1 MNKIL
6 IIASLLIVACSD
18 NAAHLQPAKEAE
30 QEEHKSASFSDKLKL
45 NNNAKWRTDD
55 ATKENVV
62 AMTIV
67 INDSNNVGYNRSEQL
82 VKQMQSRIDALLQQC
97 KMKGADHDALHLW
110 LELVMR
116 DLKNVRASDEDGYQ
130 KSYAALKRDVES
142 FDVYF
147 E

>member
-1 MNKIL
+1 
-6 IIASLLIVACSD
+6 
-18 NAAHLQPAKEAE
+18 
-30 QEEHKSASFSDKLKL
+30 L
-45 NNNAKWRTDD
+45 NNNAKWHTDD

-82 VKQMQSRIDALLQQC
+82 VRQMQSRIDALLQQC

-116 DLKNVRASDEDGYQ
+116 DLKNVRASEDGYQ
-130 KSYAALKRDVES
+130 KSYAALKSDVES